1 MLDDPLYA
9 EAVQFAREKGFV
21 SISKLQQRY
30 RIGFNK
36 AARFVDQMEQD
47 GLIGP
52 ARAWRQ
58 APPGNRMN
66 FYAMWRGRGTF
77 WRKFPFHARP
87 PSLQRLLF
95 AGEEGKLSTNAG
107 ALMLILDGKATAAE
121 TRASLKEEVASLL
134 PRAGRAPGL
143 AVILAGDDPA
153 SQVYVRNKEKAALE
167 VGINARTLR
176 LAATVSQK
184 ELEDVIAG
192 LNAEDE
198 VDGILLQ
205 LPLPR
210 GLDADSC
217 IARIS
222 PEKDVDGL
230 TPHNQG
236 LLALGRP
243 GLQPCTPAGVMRLL
257 DRYHISTSG
266 RKAVV
271 VGRSSLVGRPA
282 WLCCSEPG
290 AATPP

>member
-1 MLDDPLYA
+1 
-9 EAVQFAREKGFV
+9 
-21 SISKLQQRY
+21 
-30 RIGFNK
+30 
-36 AARFVDQMEQD
+36 
-47 GLIGP
+47 
-52 ARAWRQ
+52 
-58 APPGNRMN
+58 
-66 FYAMWRGRGTF
+66 
-77 WRKFPFHARP
+77 
-87 PSLQRLLF
+87 
-95 AGEEGKLSTNAG
+95 
-107 ALMLILDGKATAAE
+107 MLILDGKATAAE

-271 VGRSSLVGRPA
+271 VGRSSLVGRPLA
-282 WLCCSEPG
+282 LLLGVFSSALPYGLEIVALKQLPAQTFGILMSMEPVLAALSGIIFLGEQLNVAQWVALACIIVASIG
-290 AATPP
+290 ATLTIRRKA

>member
-1 MLDDPLYA
+1 
-9 EAVQFAREKGFV
+9 
-21 SISKLQQRY
+21 
-30 RIGFNK
+30 
-36 AARFVDQMEQD
+36 
-47 GLIGP
+47 
-52 ARAWRQ
+52 
-58 APPGNRMN
+58 
-66 FYAMWRGRGTF
+66 
-77 WRKFPFHARP
+77 
-87 PSLQRLLF
+87 
-95 AGEEGKLSTNAG
+95 
-107 ALMLILDGKATAAE
+107 MLILDGKATAAE

-210 GLDADSC
+210 GLDAGSC

-271 VGRSSLVGRPA
+271 VGRSSLVGRPLA
-282 WLCCSEPG
+282 LLLGARGRDATVTMCHSRTTDLAEECRSADILCTALGRPRFITADMLKPG
-290 AATPP
+290 AVVIDVGINRIEENGRARLCGDVDFAAAAEKCAAITPVPGGVGPMTIAMLLSNTVQAWKIRRGMQSVSF

>member
-1 MLDDPLYA
+1 
-9 EAVQFAREKGFV
+9 
-21 SISKLQQRY
+21 
-30 RIGFNK
+30 
-36 AARFVDQMEQD
+36 
-47 GLIGP
+47 
-52 ARAWRQ
+52 
-58 APPGNRMN
+58 
-66 FYAMWRGRGTF
+66 
-77 WRKFPFHARP
+77 
-87 PSLQRLLF
+87 
-95 AGEEGKLSTNAG
+95 
-107 ALMLILDGKATAAE
+107 MLILDGKATAAE

-236 LLALGRP
+236 IIGTRTAR
-243 GLQPCTPAGVMRLL
+243 LQPCTPARRHAPAGSLPYLHQRQK
-257 DRYHISTSG
+257 G
-266 RKAVV
+266 R
-271 VGRSSLVGRPA
+271 GRGPQQPGRPPG